1 MRARLAAAITVAA
14 LAAPLLAV
22 TAGASPST
30 APGPEHKCRA
40 ATSVVEHKCDRPK
53 S

>member
-22 TAGASPST
+22 TAGASPS

-40 ATSVVEHKCDRPK
+40 ATTVVEHKCDRPK